1 MENYSTTDLFLAS
14 TLMSLGY
21 SLIEVNK
28 RDPKRCK
35 FIFEGHESLAED
47 ITEYQA
53 DRLLVE
59 PRRLLTSNKKLKDL
73 IYQSV

>member
-1 MENYSTTDLFLAS
+1 MENYSTSDLFLAA
-14 TLMSLGY
+14 TLSCLGY

-35 FIFEGHESLAED
+35 FIFAGHEGMAAD
-47 ITEYQA
+47 VDDFFA

-59 PRRLLTSNKKLKDL
+59 PRRLLRANKTLKDH
-73 IYQSV
+73 IFQSA